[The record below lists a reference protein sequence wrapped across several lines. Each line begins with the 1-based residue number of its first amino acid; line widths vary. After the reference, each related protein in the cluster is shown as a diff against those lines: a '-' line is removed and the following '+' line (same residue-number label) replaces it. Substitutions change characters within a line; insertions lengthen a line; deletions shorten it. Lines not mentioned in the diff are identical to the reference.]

1 MTDVRRRTT
10 NNEHMGLINRFTT
23 FLRRG
28 QPVVRTTSRE
38 VSPPPRPTTELRRF
52 QVEQDRRSIIEVC
65 RRMVDEDPR
74 AEGVLDAL
82 ARDACRGG
90 FQVKVTRGPGAAQA
104 RAVAADLIERLGLHE
119 LITNWVKLSQKDGDS
134 FLEVSVDEQG
144 DIVEVTRKPTLQ
156 MHRNSDDQDRFP
168 DPTRAYWWADE
179 LWAGQQEAPRDATWF
194 AAWQIVH
201 VRWNHDSEQRYGRP
215 LFASARKAWKRI
227 DEGELDIAVRRKTR
241 AGLKYVHEF
250 PQGTDA
256 TTIEAYKE
264 QNKDALDNPTAA
276 IADFYGTVKINAV
289 QGDGR
294 LSEIDDVLH
303 HIRTWW
309 IAAPVPMPLLGY
321 GQDLN
326 RDVLQEQKEQYDR
339 ALDAVAQWIDKEI
352 LQPLIEL
359 QWLLKGIWP
368 GGLKYQIVRPPR
380 KPLTAADL
388 KLAAEAI
395 KALRESGVVA
405 DVLLLRFLAQL
416 IPGLD
421 ENEALELLQQA
432 KAEAEA
438 QAKAQ
443 QPTADPPPP
452 ATRGDE
458 DAGEGQ

>member
-1 MTDVRRRTT
+1 
-10 NNEHMGLINRFTT
+10 MGLIDFFTT
-23 FLRRG
+23 LLRRS
-28 QPVVRTTSRE
+28 QSVVSTTSAE
-38 VSPPPRPTTELRRF
+38 VRPPPRPTAELRRF
-52 QVEQDRRSIIEVC
+52 QVEQDRRSIIEIC
-65 RRMVDEDPR
+65 RRMVDEDTRP
-74 AEGVLDAL
+74 EGVIGTI
-82 ARDACRGG
+82 ARDASRGG
-90 FQVKVTRGPGAAQA
+90 FQVKVTRAPGVAQA
-104 RAVAADLIERLGLHE
+104 RQIAADLIERLGLHE
-119 LITNWVKLSQKDGDS
+119 LIADWVRLTLKDGDS
-134 FLEVSVDEQG
+134 FLEVSVDANG
-144 DIVEVTRKPTLQ
+144 DIVGVSRKPTLQ

-168 DPTRAYWWADE
+168 DPTHAYWWADE
-179 LWAGQQEAPRDATWF
+179 IWTGQQVAPKDATWF
-194 AAWQIVH
+194 ADWQILH
-201 VRWNHDSEQRYGRP
+201 LRWNHDSEQRYGRP

-227 DEGELDIAVRRKTR
+227 DEGEIDIAVRRKTR

-250 PQGTDA
+250 PEGTDE

-264 QNKDALDNPTAA
+264 LNRDALDNPTAA

-326 RDVLQEQKEQYDR
+326 RDVLQEQKDQYDR
-339 ALDAVAQWIDKEI
+339 ALDALAQWIDKEI
-352 LQPLIEL
+352 IQPLVEL

-368 GGLKYQIVRPPR
+368 GGLKYQIVRPSR

-395 KALRESGVVA
+395 KALKETGIVA

-443 QPTADPPPP
+443 QPPQPAGAPERADPP
-452 ATRGDE
+452 
-458 DAGEGQ
+458 GEPNA

>member
-1 MTDVRRRTT
+1 MR
-10 NNEHMGLINRFTT
+10 LIDRFTS
-23 FLRRG
+23 FFRRS
-28 QPVVRTTSRE
+28 QPTARTTSTE
-38 VSPPPRPTTELRRF
+38 VVPPPRPTAELRRF
-52 QVEQDRRSIIEVC
+52 QVEQDRRSIIEIC
-65 RRMVDEDPR
+65 RRMIDEDTRP
-74 AEGVLDAL
+74 EGVIGTI
-82 ARDACRGG
+82 ARDASRGG
-90 FQVKVTRGPGAAQA
+90 FQVKVTRGPGAGQA
-104 RAVAADLIERLGLHE
+104 RTVAADLIERLGLHE
-119 LITNWVKLSQKDGDS
+119 LIADWVRLSLRDGDT
-134 FLEVSVDEQG
+134 FLEVSVDESG
-144 DIVEVTRKPTLQ
+144 DIVGVSRKPTLQ

-179 LWAGQQEAPRDATWF
+179 IWTGQQEAPKDATWF
-194 AAWQIVH
+194 AAWQIIH
-201 VRWNHDSEQRYGRP
+201 LRWNHDSEQRYGRP

-241 AGLKYVHEF
+241 AGLKFNHKF
-250 PQGTDA
+250 PDGTDE

-264 QNKDALDNPTAA
+264 LNRDVLDNPTAA
-276 IADFYGTVKINAV
+276 IADFFGTTDISAI

-339 ALDAVAQWIDKEI
+339 ALDALAQWIDKEI
-352 LQPLIEL
+352 LQPLVEL

-368 GGLKYQIVRPPR
+368 GGLKYQIVRPSR

-395 KALRESGVVA
+395 KALKETGIVA
-405 DVLLLRFLAQL
+405 DALLLRFLAQL

-438 QAKAQ
+438 QARAQ
-443 QPTADPPPP
+443 QPLQPAGAPEKANPP
-452 ATRGDE
+452 
-458 DAGEGQ
+458 GEPNA

>member
-1 MTDVRRRTT
+1 
-10 NNEHMGLINRFTT
+10 MGLIEYFTT
-23 FLRRG
+23 LLRRS
-28 QPVVRTTSRE
+28 QPVVHTTSAE
-38 VSPPPRPTTELRRF
+38 VRPPPRPTAELRRF
-52 QVEQDRRSIIEVC
+52 QVEQDRRSIIEIC

-74 AEGVLDAL
+74 AEGVLDTI
-82 ARDACRGG
+82 ARDASRGG
-90 FQVKVTRGPGAAQA
+90 FQVKVTRGPGAGQA
-104 RAVAADLIERLGLHE
+104 RQVAADLIERLGLYE
-119 LITNWVKLSQKDGDS
+119 LIASWVKLTQKDGDS
-134 FLEVSVDEQG
+134 FLEVSVDESG
-144 DIVEVTRKPTLQ
+144 DIVAVTRKPTLQ

-179 LWAGQQEAPRDATWF
+179 IWIGQQEAPKDATWF
-194 AAWQIVH
+194 ADWQIVH

-215 LFASARKAWKRI
+215 LFASARKPWKRI

-241 AGLKYVHEF
+241 AGLKYLHEF
-250 PQGTDA
+250 PEGTDEA
-256 TTIEAYKE
+256 TIAAYKE

-276 IADFYGTVKINAV
+276 IADFFGTVKIEAIE
-289 QGDGR
+289 GDAR

-339 ALDAVAQWIDKEI
+339 ALDALAQWIDKEI

-368 GGLKYQIVRPPR
+368 GGLKYQIVRPSR

-388 KLAAEAI
+388 KAAAEAI
-395 KALRESGVVA
+395 KALRESGIVA

-421 ENEALELLQQA
+421 EAEALELLQQA

-438 QAKAQ
+438 Q
-443 QPTADPPPP
+443 QPPQPAGAPEKADPS
-452 ATRGDE
+452 
-458 DAGEGQ
+458 GEPNT